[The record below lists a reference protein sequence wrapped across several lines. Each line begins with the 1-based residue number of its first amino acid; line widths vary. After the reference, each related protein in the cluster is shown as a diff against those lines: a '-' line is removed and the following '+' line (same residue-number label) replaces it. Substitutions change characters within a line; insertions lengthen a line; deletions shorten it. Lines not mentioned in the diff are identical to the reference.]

1 MTFRVVTSL
10 ALGSF
15 ALAAC
20 ASTPGARPADM
31 SVTAHEQAAASHEA
45 EATPH
50 AEQYDPNAKRTQTGG
65 IGCQSGY
72 IPGGRPCWTSVT
84 NPTQQHL
91 DEMQKHRKMAADH
104 RAAAES
110 LKSAE
115 AQSCA
120 GISDDDR
127 DISPFYHREDITR
140 VEPAYTPS
148 ARGKGD
154 PSTVMGAVVTFRA
167 VKGLSP
173 EWLQR
178 IVNCHIARNNA
189 LGNAM
194 PEMAYCP
201 LEPKG
206 VTATV
211 ASAGDGFAVRIEA
224 KDAKTAQEVLKRAEA
239 LKAAQ

>member
-1 MTFRVVTSL
+1 MS
-10 ALGSF
+10 
-15 ALAAC
+15 AA
-20 ASTPGARPADM
+20 G
-31 SVTAHEQAAASHEA
+31 HEQAAAGHEA

-50 AEQYDPNAKRTQTGG
+50 AAQYDANANTSKTEG

-72 IPGGRPCWTSVT
+72 IPISGKPCWTSVA
-84 NPTQQHL
+84 NPTQQHQ
-91 DEMQKHRKMAADH
+91 DDAKRHHKMAADH
-104 RAAAES
+104 RAAAQA
-110 LKSAE
+110 LRDAE
-115 AQSCA
+115 AASCS

-127 DISPFYHREDITR
+127 DISPFYHREDITN
-140 VEPAYTPS
+140 VEPAYMPS

-154 PSTVMGAVVTFRA
+154 PSMVMGAVITFRA
-167 VKGLSP
+167 VKGLTS

-189 LGNAM
+189 MGNDM

-206 VTATV
+206 VKATV

-224 KDAKTAQEVLKRAEA
+224 TDPKTAQEVLRRAQA
-239 LKAAQ
+239 LKNPG